1 MMMGERAE
9 GSIQPLI
16 IAVRR
21 GTAHHLH
28 PPAMPSPPRPIY
40 KLLSHHQ
47 PPGAPDHITAPPL
60 LLLLRFPL
68 RRREGSPRPVSLVSS
83 SHPARDVRQALRK
96 MMPLDLGLSLGGLT
110 SQGSLSSS
118 STTTASGALSP
129 WAAALNAVVGD
140 FATTT
145 RPDAQAQHHQQRD
158 APPADPDRGAMR
170 ASTSPDSA
178 AALSSG
184 DNGSKRE
191 RGDELERTGSGGVRS
206 DEEDAA
212 GGRKKLR
219 LSKDQAAVLEECFK
233 THSTLNP
240 KQKLALAN
248 RLGLRPRQ
256 VEVWFQNRRARTKLK
271 QTEVDCEYLKR
282 WCERLADENKRLE
295 KELADLRALK
305 AAPSPAAPAA
315 TLTMCPSCRRV
326 ASSAAAA
333 TPAAT
338 NHHHQCHPT
347 KSILPA
353 AAANVVPSHCQ
364 FFPAAVDRTSQST
377 WNAAAPLVTR
387 ELF

>member
-1 MMMGERAE
+1 MMQQQQQQ
-9 GSIQPLI
+9 S
-16 IAVRR
+16 
-21 GTAHHLH
+21 
-28 PPAMPSPPRPIY
+28 
-40 KLLSHHQ
+40 
-47 PPGAPDHITAPPL
+47 
-60 LLLLRFPL
+60 
-68 RRREGSPRPVSLVSS
+68 
-83 SHPARDVRQALRK
+83 
-96 MMPLDLGLSLGGLT
+96 LDLGLSLGGGLT

-118 STTTASGALSP
+118 TTSGQLSP
-129 WAAALNAVVGD
+129 WAAALSSVRQQQQAD
-140 FATTT
+140 LPAT
-145 RPDAQAQHHQQRD
+145 
-158 APPADPDRGAMR
+158 R

-184 DNGSKRE
+184 DSHNNKR
-191 RGDELERTGSGGVRS
+191 DLERTGSGGVRGGVS
-206 DEEDAA
+206 DEEDGADGA

-305 AAPSPAAPAA
+305 AAPPAAMPSSSAAAA

-326 ASSAAAA
+326 AAAANN
-333 TPAAT
+333 
-338 NHHHQCHPT
+338 NHHHQQQQQCHPV
-347 KSILPA
+347 KSN
-353 AAANVVPSHCQ
+353 NVLPSHCQ
-364 FFPAAVDRTSQST
+364 FFPAAAVDRTGQST
-377 WNAAAPLVTR
+377 WNATASPLVTR

>member
-1 MMMGERAE
+1 MM
-9 GSIQPLI
+9 P
-16 IAVRR
+16 
-21 GTAHHLH
+21 
-28 PPAMPSPPRPIY
+28 
-40 KLLSHHQ
+40 HQ
-47 PPGAPDHITAPPL
+47 
-60 LLLLRFPL
+60 
-68 RRREGSPRPVSLVSS
+68 SS
-83 SHPARDVRQALRK
+83 S
-96 MMPLDLGLSLGGLT
+96 LDLGLSLGGLT

-118 STTTASGALSP
+118 TTSGAISS
-129 WAAALNAVVGD
+129 WAAALTSVVGD
-140 FATTT
+140 AMA
-145 RPDAQAQHHQQRD
+145 RRDAHAQHQHH
-158 APPADPDRGAMR
+158 AAATAAAAMDPDHRGAMR

-184 DNGSKRE
+184 DSSSKRDRE
-191 RGDELERTGSGGVRS
+191 LLERTGSGGVRS
-206 DEEDAA
+206 DEEDAADGA

-240 KQKLALAN
+240 KQKVALAN

-305 AAPSPAAPAA
+305 AAAPSAAAQPASPAA

-326 ASSAAAA
+326 AAA
-333 TPAAT
+333 
-338 NHHHQCHPT
+338 NHHQKQQQCHP
-347 KSILPA
+347 KSNTSVA
-353 AAANVVPSHCQ
+353 AVTAAGGVVPSHCQ
-364 FFPAAVDRTSQST
+364 FFPAAVDRTAQSS
-377 WNAAAPLVTR
+377 WNAAAAAAPLVTR

>member
-1 MMMGERAE
+1 M
-9 GSIQPLI
+9 IPQ
-16 IAVRR
+16 
-21 GTAHHLH
+21 TA
-28 PPAMPSPPRPIY
+28 S
-40 KLLSHHQ
+40 
-47 PPGAPDHITAPPL
+47 
-60 LLLLRFPL
+60 
-68 RRREGSPRPVSLVSS
+68 
-83 SHPARDVRQALRK
+83 
-96 MMPLDLGLSLGGLT
+96 LDLGLSLGLGLT

-118 STTTASGALSP
+118 ITTAGSSP
-129 WAAALNAVVGD
+129 WAAALSSVVAAQPHQPHHAAAAAAV
-140 FATTT
+140 
-145 RPDAQAQHHQQRD
+145 
-158 APPADPDRGAMR
+158 DPDSGAMR

-184 DNGSKRE
+184 TSGGGDNKR
-191 RGDELERTGSGGVRS
+191 ELERTGSGGVRS
-206 DEEDAA
+206 DEEDGADGA

-240 KQKLALAN
+240 KQKVALAN

-305 AAPSPAAPAA
+305 AAPSTAAQPASSPAA

-326 ASSAAAA
+326 AANHQQQCHPKSNASPAPAAA
-333 TPAAT
+333 TAVAG
-338 NHHHQCHPT
+338 
-347 KSILPA
+347 S
-353 AAANVVPSHCQ
+353 VVPSHCQ
-364 FFPAAVDRTSQST
+364 FFPAAVDRTGQST
-377 WNAAAPLVTR
+377 WNAAAAPLVTR

>member
-1 MMMGERAE
+1 MM
-9 GSIQPLI
+9 P
-16 IAVRR
+16 
-21 GTAHHLH
+21 
-28 PPAMPSPPRPIY
+28 
-40 KLLSHHQ
+40 HQ
-47 PPGAPDHITAPPL
+47 
-60 LLLLRFPL
+60 
-68 RRREGSPRPVSLVSS
+68 SS
-83 SHPARDVRQALRK
+83 S
-96 MMPLDLGLSLGGLT
+96 LDLGLSLGGLT

-118 STTTASGALSP
+118 TTSGAISP
-129 WAAALNAVVGD
+129 WAAALTSVVGD
-140 FATTT
+140 VMA
-145 RPDAQAQHHQQRD
+145 RRDAHAHAHAQHQH
-158 APPADPDRGAMR
+158 AAAAAMMDPDHRGAMR

-184 DNGSKRE
+184 DSSSKRDRE
-191 RGDELERTGSGGVRS
+191 LLERTGSGGVRS
-206 DEEDAA
+206 DEEDGADGA

-240 KQKLALAN
+240 KQKVALAN

-305 AAPSPAAPAA
+305 AAAPSSAAAQPASPAA

-326 ASSAAAA
+326 AAA
-333 TPAAT
+333 
-338 NHHHQCHPT
+338 NHQHQKQQQCHP
-347 KSILPA
+347 KSNASPA
-353 AAANVVPSHCQ
+353 AAAVTAAGSVVPSHCQ
-364 FFPAAVDRTSQST
+364 FFPAAVDRTAQSS
-377 WNAAAPLVTR
+377 WNAAPLVTR

>member
-1 MMMGERAE
+1 MM
-9 GSIQPLI
+9 P
-16 IAVRR
+16 
-21 GTAHHLH
+21 
-28 PPAMPSPPRPIY
+28 
-40 KLLSHHQ
+40 HQ
-47 PPGAPDHITAPPL
+47 
-60 LLLLRFPL
+60 
-68 RRREGSPRPVSLVSS
+68 SS
-83 SHPARDVRQALRK
+83 S
-96 MMPLDLGLSLGGLT
+96 LDLGLSLGGLT

-118 STTTASGALSP
+118 TTSAAISP
-129 WAAALNAVVGD
+129 WAAALTSVVGD
-140 FATTT
+140 VMA
-145 RPDAQAQHHQQRD
+145 RRRDAHAQHQH
-158 APPADPDRGAMR
+158 AAAAAAMVDPDHRGAMR

-184 DNGSKRE
+184 DSSSKRDRE
-191 RGDELERTGSGGVRS
+191 LLERTGSGGVRS
-206 DEEDAA
+206 DEEDGADGA

-240 KQKLALAN
+240 KQKVALAN

-305 AAPSPAAPAA
+305 AAAPSSAAAQPTSPAA

-326 ASSAAAA
+326 ATA
-333 TPAAT
+333 
-338 NHHHQCHPT
+338 NHHQKQQCHP
-347 KSILPA
+347 KSNTSPA
-353 AAANVVPSHCQ
+353 AAGGVVPSHCQ
-364 FFPAAVDRTSQST
+364 FFPAAVDRTGQST
-377 WNAAAPLVTR
+377 WNAAPLVTR

>member
-1 MMMGERAE
+1 MMMPQQQ
-9 GSIQPLI
+9 S
-16 IAVRR
+16 
-21 GTAHHLH
+21 
-28 PPAMPSPPRPIY
+28 
-40 KLLSHHQ
+40 
-47 PPGAPDHITAPPL
+47 
-60 LLLLRFPL
+60 
-68 RRREGSPRPVSLVSS
+68 
-83 SHPARDVRQALRK
+83 
-96 MMPLDLGLSLGGLT
+96 LDLGLSLGGLT

-118 STTTASGALSP
+118 TTSGHLSP
-129 WAAALNAVVGD
+129 WAAALSSVVGD
-140 FATTT
+140 A
-145 RPDAQAQHHQQRD
+145 RREAQQQH
-158 APPADPDRGAMR
+158 AAAAAAMDPDHQAGTTMR

-184 DNGSKRE
+184 DSGSNNNKRE
-191 RGDELERTGSGGVRS
+191 REELLERTGSGGVRGAGS
-206 DEEDAA
+206 DEEDGADGA

-240 KQKLALAN
+240 KQKVALAN

-305 AAPSPAAPAA
+305 AVAPSPAAQPSSAAA

-326 ASSAAAA
+326 ATTANNHQQQQCHPKSNVPHAAAA
-333 TPAAT
+333 AVAGG
-338 NHHHQCHPT
+338 
-347 KSILPA
+347 SVL
-353 AAANVVPSHCQ
+353 PSHCQ
-364 FFPAAVDRTSQST
+364 FFPAAVDRTGGQST
-377 WNAAAPLVTR
+377 WNAAAAPLVTR